1 MSAAV
6 TDIPY
11 ARQDISDADIAAVVA
26 ALREPL
32 LTQGP
37 LAERLEAQFAE
48 VVGARYAIVFN
59 SGTAALHGAYAAAG
73 VGPGRGVLTTPITFA
88 ATANAAHYLGAPV
101 RFVDIDPATVL
112 IDPAAVA
119 KADAARMH
127 VLAPVHFGG
136 QVADLSALATI
147 AAGRNWTI
155 VEDAA
160 HALGA
165 SYRTPDGRTHRVGA
179 CAHSTMCC
187 FSLHPVKHITTGEG
201 GIVTTNDATL
211 AALLRRFRTHGITR
225 DRGQLRH
232 DDGPWYYEQLELG
245 YNYRLTDFQCALGM
259 SQLARLAEFLA
270 RRREI
275 AARYDTALAALG
287 EVRPLAVPPW
297 SCGAYHLYV
306 VRVPARTRR
315 PLFDALRAVGIHAN
329 VHYIPVYRH
338 PYYQSVGYAGFTL
351 PHAEA
356 YYATA
361 LSLPMFP
368 RLSDGDVRRVVDCVA
383 DHFVHSEAA
392 A

>member
-1 MSAAV
+1 V

-37 LAERLEAQFAE
+37 LAERFEDQFAE
-48 VVGARYAIVFN
+48 VVGARYAVVFN
-59 SGTAALHGAYAAAG
+59 SGTAALHGAYAVAG

-88 ATANAAHYLGAPV
+88 ATANAAHYLDAPV
-101 RFVDIDPATVL
+101 RFVDIDPATAL
-112 IDPAAVA
+112 IDPSAVA
-119 KADAARMH
+119 RADPTHIH

-147 AAGRNWTI
+147 AAGRGWMI
-155 VEDAA
+155 IEDGA

-165 SYRTPDGRTHRVGA
+165 TYRTPDGRTYRVGA

-187 FSLHPVKHITTGEG
+187 FSFHPVKHITTGEG
-201 GIVTTNDATL
+201 GLVTTNDAQL

-232 DDGPWYYEQLELG
+232 DDGPWYYEQMELG
-245 YNYRLTDFQCALGM
+245 YNYRLTDVQCALGL
-259 SQLARLAEFLA
+259 SQLTRLGEFLR

-275 AARYDTALAALG
+275 ATQYDTAWTSIP
-287 EVRPLAVPPW
+287 EVRPLAIPPW
-297 SCGAYHLYV
+297 SEGAYHLYV
-306 VRVPARTRR
+306 VRVPPRARR
-315 PLFDALRAVGIHAN
+315 PLYDRLRIAGIHAN

-356 YYATA
+356 YYAAA

-368 RLSDGDVRRVVDCVA
+368 RLSDAEVRRVTDCVA
-383 DHFVHSEAA
+383 AHFIQSEAA